1 MNTKPFVR
9 IAGLYDRGISYR
21 NASTL
26 FSGPFHPSPM
36 GTEKGAYMSSA
47 HKRSRTPRVRR
58 KLHACSVLSPITGW
72 DELRIA
78 LPASPS
84 GGHARP
90 GFVGPGFPEDRGR
103 ESGKAA
109 VPRVARA
116 RRSLFPRALVS
127 FRSSSQAVRLP
138 SSEVPARL
146 ADGHDG
152 LPNEA
157 RSE

>member
-78 LPASPS
+78 LPASPP

-90 GFVGPGFPEDRGR
+90 GFVGPGFPEDRGEGIGEGR
-103 ESGKAA
+103 GPAGGQ
-109 VPRVARA
+109 
-116 RRSLFPRALVS
+116 
-127 FRSSSQAVRLP
+127 SSSLP
-138 SSEVPARL
+138 FPPAPPVL
-146 ADGHDG
+146 PG
-152 LPNEA
+152 LLPTRPLPYIRA
-157 RSE
+157 PGPPPQ

>member
-78 LPASPS
+78 IHASPS
-84 GGHARP
+84 GGIARP
-90 GFVGPGFPEDRGR
+90 GLVGAVLYEGRG
-103 ESGKAA
+103 
-109 VPRVARA
+109 
-116 RRSLFPRALVS
+116 
-127 FRSSSQAVRLP
+127 
-138 SSEVPARL
+138 EVFGGR
-146 ADGHDG
+146 H
-152 LPNEA
+152 E
-157 RSE
+157 